1 MVRRS
6 EYQSELVILSRNL
19 IFLHFEGHVLK
30 VCNYLYF
37 AVSHFMLIVFLI
49 LALGQKDT
57 PADEV
62 VKVTFSEYAMYL
74 PYIYARANIEG
85 KSIEVIN
92 NDQK

>member
-1 MVRRS
+1 M
-6 EYQSELVILSRNL
+6 
-19 IFLHFEGHVLK
+19 
-30 VCNYLYF
+30 
-37 AVSHFMLIVFLI
+37 

-85 KSIEVIN
+85 KSVEVIN